1 MVLLVSVCKMYT
13 THDWCGVGEGGNDSE
28 RLLFSSCSLCQF
40 SERSRDV
47 VIFLLFAAEHRLRF
61 WHSFIPVSIGP
72 KMLVDGERMS
82 LGCSNRWTSSDAS
95 WAMSQRQP
103 LRFRHAGAGLA
114 WSSTRLQSGHK
125 VHCQPG
131 SSPASIHSYYNSL
144 RVFPVLSMAYHA
156 PVAYSICRLYIFI
169 LSSHML

>member
-82 LGCSNRWTSSDAS
+82 LGCSNR
-95 WAMSQRQP
+95 
-103 LRFRHAGAGLA
+103 
-114 WSSTRLQSGHK
+114 
-125 VHCQPG
+125 
-131 SSPASIHSYYNSL
+131 
-144 RVFPVLSMAYHA
+144 
-156 PVAYSICRLYIFI
+156 
-169 LSSHML
+169 